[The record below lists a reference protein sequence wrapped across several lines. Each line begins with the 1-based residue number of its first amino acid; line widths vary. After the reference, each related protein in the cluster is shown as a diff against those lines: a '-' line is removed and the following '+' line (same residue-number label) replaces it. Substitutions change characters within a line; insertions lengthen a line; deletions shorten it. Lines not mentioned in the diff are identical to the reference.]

1 MSVKGR
7 RSRPVEG
14 RLRCGGQ
21 TILPLPGYLPAL
33 RTYHLFLWEG
43 HVRGGTRVDSLT
55 LASIRIPRHRLGEH
69 AGEIGSGSARRVAPM
84 SIPPAVSA
92 SVWSPVGLPLTGNDQ
107 IAPVTR
113 AASTTKTTPDLISH
127 RPVVIVSRAILFMI
141 AMAFHQRLPG
151 CHADRHALAAPRAV
165 QRLRGH
171 IGYAGFVQDA
181 DRIDWHRLAA
191 LTRLAGPTDSFTMVV
206 TN

>member
-1 MSVKGR
+1 MWRSDDSASARISSRLADVPSFSMGR
-7 RSRPVEG
+7 PSPGWDEGGLTHSRLDPDP
-14 RLRCGGQ
+14 Q
-21 TILPLPGYLPAL
+21 AQ
-33 RTYHLFLWEG
+33 
-43 HVRGGTRVDSLT
+43 
-55 LASIRIPRHRLGEH
+55 AGEH

-113 AASTTKTTPDLISH
+113 AASTTRTTPDLISH
-127 RPVVIVSRAILFMI
+127 RSVVIVSRAKLFMI
-141 AMAFHQRLPG
+141 VMAFHQRLPG